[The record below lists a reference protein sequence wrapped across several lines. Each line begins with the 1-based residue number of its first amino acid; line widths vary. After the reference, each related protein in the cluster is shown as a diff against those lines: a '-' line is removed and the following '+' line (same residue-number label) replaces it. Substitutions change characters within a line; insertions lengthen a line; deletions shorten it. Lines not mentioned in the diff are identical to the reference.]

1 MAANVNMD
9 DYDSDGDVLDV
20 INFIEFGIPRTL
32 YVRSHYFLT
41 MDEVKFRKRFRLT
54 KDTVMNILGQIEH
67 NLEFPYD
74 I

>member
-1 MAANVNMD
+1 MAANVNM

-20 INFIEFGIPRTL
+20 INFIEFGILRTL

-54 KDTVMNILGQIEH
+54 KDTVMNILDQIEH

-74 I
+74 M

>member
-20 INFIEFGIPRTL
+20 INFIEFDIPRTL
-32 YVRSHYFLT
+32 YEGSHFFLT
-41 MDEVKFRKRFRLT
+41 LDEVKFRKRFRLT
-54 KDTVMNILGQIEH
+54 KDTVMHILGQIDH

-74 I
+74 M